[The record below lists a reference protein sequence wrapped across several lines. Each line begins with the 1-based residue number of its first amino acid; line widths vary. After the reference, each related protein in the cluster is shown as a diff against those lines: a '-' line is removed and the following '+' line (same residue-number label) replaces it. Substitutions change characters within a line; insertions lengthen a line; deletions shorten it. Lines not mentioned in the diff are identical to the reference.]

1 MFAMFGRA
9 IRRTALFVGLIA
21 IALFAVT
28 GCAGDDQEPTDAPAD
43 TAAPS
48 QGIYDDLPFE
58 YGEIIPAETDC
69 ELLQD
74 IFDTAEN
81 SGEGRRDAGDLDGA
95 RGFTRVM
102 EAADHRMEEVGCYD

>member
-1 MFAMFGRA
+1 MFGRA
-9 IRRTALFVGLIA
+9 ITRSALFFGLIA
-21 IALFAVT
+21 IALLAAT
-28 GCAGDDQEPTDAPAD
+28 GCAGDDQEPTDAPTD

-81 SGEGRRDAGDLDGA
+81 AGDGRRDAGDLDGA
-95 RGFTRVM
+95 RAFTRVM
-102 EAADHRMEEVGCYD
+102 TAADHRMEEVGCYD